1 MASSSLLRS
10 PPSDDEITLNTVSS
24 KKKGKQPVLIKNKI
38 QFISH
43 CQYQPLQQ
51 HATNI
56 SENDDSDSDLEAPAS
71 LLIEQQQQHNFNTA
85 ENNGETNEDE
95 EEGGAAFLPPPS
107 TWQRKRKTNKNNNEA
122 TSTRNKVSTFDRTMW
137 RWTNVENMDDF
148 FQRVYTYYQGKG
160 LYCILLSRLL
170 NLLTLGFVIF
180 FSTFL
185 IGCVDYPDIR
195 HHTKLSEV
203 VIPHC
208 YSRLSSSTSLF
219 LFIFIIWWVWE
230 AVRFIRDIP
239 ALREMHNFYE
249 HLLEVPDKDMQ
260 TISWQQILS
269 RIIDIRETNPNTSKS
284 SPIRLDAHD
293 VANRIMR
300 TDNYLIA
307 LFNKDILNI
316 TIPIPYLKHKYMF
329 TRDLEWNL
337 SFCLLSYVFDH
348 RGQVRKRFLREK
360 NKILLVAGLQRRFI
374 FMGLLNLVFTPFI
387 LVYLVV
393 YFFFRYFE
401 EFRKNPSEI
410 GSRSYS
416 PFAKWKFREFNELP
430 HLLKARISSSYPIAN
445 KYIDQFPKEKTAL
458 LARFVSFITGS
469 IGAVLLIL
477 TLLDSEALTNFEIT
491 DNRTVFFYLGIFG
504 AIFEVTRRM
513 VPDEHLIFE
522 PETLLRQV
530 VEHTHY
536 FPSEWHGHLHSDEVR
551 AQFCLLFDYK
561 VSLFLQELV
570 SVVFTPLILCLSLP
584 LCAEQIIDF
593 FREFTVHVDGLGYV
607 CSFAQF
613 DFARHGNVKYGAPI
627 KVDDDYYLSKEGK
640 MEKSFINFKT
650 NNPDWEPNDLS
661 GSIYLS
667 RLAAFKQ
674 SKPHTRTP
682 LHQADTYN
690 EEDHSDDHSGIYEE
704 KKIILLVT
712 RTMNK

>member
-1 MASSSLLRS
+1 
-10 PPSDDEITLNTVSS
+10 
-24 KKKGKQPVLIKNKI
+24 
-38 QFISH
+38 
-43 CQYQPLQQ
+43 
-51 HATNI
+51 
-56 SENDDSDSDLEAPAS
+56 
-71 LLIEQQQQHNFNTA
+71 
-85 ENNGETNEDE
+85 
-95 EEGGAAFLPPPS
+95 
-107 TWQRKRKTNKNNNEA
+107 
-122 TSTRNKVSTFDRTMW
+122 MW

-148 FQRVYTYYQGKG
+148 FQRVYAYYQGKG
-160 LYCILLSRLL
+160 LYCILLARLL

-185 IGCVDYPDIR
+185 IGCVDYSNIKQ
-195 HHTKLSEV
+195 HTKLSEI
-203 VIPHC
+203 VIPQC

-219 LFIFIIWWVWE
+219 LFIFVTWWVWE

-249 HLLEVPDKDMQ
+249 HLLEIPDKDMQ

-316 TIPIPYLKHKYMF
+316 TIPVPYLRNKYMF

-348 RGQVRKRFLREK
+348 RGQLRKRFLREK
-360 NKILLVAGLQRRFI
+360 NKILLVKGLQRRFI
-374 FMGLLNLVFTPFI
+374 FMGLLNLVFAPFI

-401 EFRKNPSEI
+401 EFRKNPGEI

-430 HLLKARISSSYPIAN
+430 HLLKSRISSSYPIAN

-458 LARFVSFITGS
+458 LARFIAFITGS

-477 TLLDSEALTNFEIT
+477 TLFDSEALTNFEIT
-491 DNRTVFFYLGIFG
+491 ENRTVFFYIGIVG

-513 VPDEHLIFE
+513 IPDEHLIFE

-536 FPSEWHGHLHSDEVR
+536 FPSEWHGQLHSDEVR
-551 AQFCLLFDYK
+551 AQFCQLFDYK

-570 SVVFTPLILCLSLP
+570 SVIFTPLILCVSLP

-593 FREFTVHVDGLGYV
+593 FREFSVHVDGLGYV

-613 DFARHGNVKYGAPI
+613 DFARHGNVKYGAPV

-650 NNPDWEPNDLS
+650 NNPDWEPTDLS

-667 RLAAFKQ
+667 RLAAFKK
-674 SKPHTRTP
+674 SKPNTSRTP
-682 LHQADTYN
+682 LHQANNYN
-690 EEDHSDDHSGIYEE
+690 NHDEDEDEDEIEVDNNNIYQQYNKEKRNHSFRQEKGEEEEEEDEQIVDPSYSPTQFTFQRTHFVPTIHPTSLELSEPNVAKTRLNQYGVPEGRIPSNLGDSFEKATTGKKNEQVEIEEDDDNMNQVPGMIG
-704 KKIILLVT
+704 LLNQFYDLNNNPKV
-712 RTMNK
+712 